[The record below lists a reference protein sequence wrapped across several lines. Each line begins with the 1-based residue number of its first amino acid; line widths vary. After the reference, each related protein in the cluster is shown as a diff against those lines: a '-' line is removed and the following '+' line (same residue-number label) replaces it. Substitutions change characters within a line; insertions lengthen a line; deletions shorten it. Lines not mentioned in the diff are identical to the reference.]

1 MYKSV
6 VFGILE
12 NLLFVAYS
20 VEVEPKDFPKVYE
33 MLYSSITIRPIF
45 LATDLKVEQ
54 IFKLSYRYR
63 ERISSKS
70 VPTSYHPII
79 TSKQ

>member
-33 MLYSSITIRPIF
+33 MLYSS
-45 LATDLKVEQ
+45 Q
-54 IFKLSYRYR
+54 
-63 ERISSKS
+63 
-70 VPTSYHPII
+70 
-79 TSKQ
+79 

>member
-33 MLYSSITIRPIF
+33 LNVWSSIFWPQIWKLNRY
-45 LATDLKVEQ
+45 LNWATATEKGYLQNQYQQV
-54 IFKLSYRYR
+54 
-63 ERISSKS
+63 
-70 VPTSYHPII
+70 II
-79 TSKQ
+79 QE